1 MRGVVGTGEWLE
13 NAEDTL
19 DLRRKRD
26 SGFSDRMVRRACW
39 LEADDRELVLAMFER
54 GHSAKAIGSMLGQPA
69 RVVRKRLR
77 LLVARLSDPRVAYVV
92 AHHNTWGRSRKLVAR
107 ELFLNGHS
115 MREVSQMLNLSLH
128 TVRKHR
134 NAIEAMTQAS
144 QTSQADSS
152 VSRTWRR
159 SEGTQP

>member
-54 GHSAKAIGSMLGQPA
+54 GHSAKAIGSMLGQFASDCACSSPA
-69 RVVRKRLR
+69 
-77 LLVARLSDPRVAYVV
+77 
-92 AHHNTWGRSRKLVAR
+92 
-107 ELFLNGHS
+107 
-115 MREVSQMLNLSLH
+115 
-128 TVRKHR
+128 
-134 NAIEAMTQAS
+134 
-144 QTSQADSS
+144 
-152 VSRTWRR
+152 
-159 SEGTQP
+159 